1 MSPGTRRSAA
11 IAFDDRR
18 GRDSL
23 IGSSYHDA
31 PPCNVST
38 TVPDLD
44 IPFND
49 LSRYE
54 PTVARR
60 IRAATSRVVSSGP
73 YVLGPEV
80 EKFETEFAAY
90 CGRRHCVAVGNGTD
104 AIELALRAVGVE
116 AGARVGTVANAGMY
130 ASVAA
135 LAIGATPVYVDVDS
149 ADHNLCPTK
158 LSDDVLSTLDALVV
172 THLYGRM
179 ANMPAIHE
187 YAKRHSVPI
196 IEDCA
201 QAHGASLGGRPAGSW
216 GAAGCFSFYPTKN
229 LGALGDAGAVVSS
242 DDEIA
247 QKIRLLRQYGWRS
260 TRHHCGWRRTQQQ
273 DGRDSGSRSARQAA
287 GTRSLER
294 FAPRNLRVLRRRDQ
308 PDEPGATRSA
318 RRPRIGCSAPLRRD
332 VGESTGSC
340 FKVGCRG
347 DIDTSPLP
355 TAGPQ
360 TERGGGAFRN
370 WIDAAKYRMA
380 VRKSVESSMF
390 PNDDGPGD
398 HLRYR
403 SSHK

>member
-1 MSPGTRRSAA
+1 M
-11 IAFDDRR
+11 
-18 GRDSL
+18 
-23 IGSSYHDA
+23 
-31 PPCNVST
+31 
-38 TVPDLD
+38 PDLD

-247 QKIRLLRQYGWRS
+247 QKIRLLRQYGWSQRGI
-260 TRHHCGWRRTQQQ
+260 TAVGG
-273 DGRDSGSRSARQAA
+273 GRNSRMDEIQAA
-287 GTRSLER
+287 V
-294 FAPRNLRVLRRRDQ
+294 LRVKLPELDRWNGLRREICESYDAAIS
-308 PDEPGATRSA
+308 PTSLA
-318 RRPRIGCSAPLRRD
+318 RPAPPADPESDVAHLYVVTSENRPALVSRLAAAGI
-332 VGESTGSC
+332 STQVH
-340 FKVGCRG
+340 F
-347 DIDTSPLP
+347 PLP
-355 TAGPQ
+355 DHKQNAVGGRFEIGSTLQNTEWLSERVLSLPCFPTMTDQEITCVTAAL
-360 TERGGGAFRN
+360 T
-370 WIDAAKYRMA
+370 
-380 VRKSVESSMF
+380 SES
-390 PNDDGPGD
+390 
-398 HLRYR
+398 
-403 SSHK
+403 